1 MLLRDPFAKERGFQ
15 AVLKSDQFTALETL
29 AKEGYFTECDFH
41 LIAKIDQHGRAVAEV
56 RCAGGK
62 KLFAGQH
69 DEIADKK
76 DAPAYKI
83 PPLSFELW
91 EFNLSSKGFAVA
103 SKQTTLQGLKAWL
116 AQFGGVRLYHRGVRV
131 MPYGEQKNDWLDMNL
146 RRSQHQELRPSTN
159 NSAGCVRIEDPSGV
173 FQQKTDRMGFM
184 EGDAFDALRS
194 FADNVLS
201 WMSGEREKDRRKRLK
216 ADAEKARL
224 NKSVAENEMDA
235 VIAALPLA
243 DKQKVKKAADNV
255 RAAHEAE
262 VKIKD
267 ETAQLYFTLGTVGTT
282 AAAFAHQTKQPL
294 RGIVADARD
303 LENYLGNPNE
313 LLLFRDDSSKAVKR
327 ILLEANAIYSFS
339 NVTLRLLEHEK
350 RRSARHSI
358 HKLIDETVELLAP
371 YLEARETT
379 VVCDYA
385 NDDLR
390 VWCPRAAFEAI
401 FTNLLTNS
409 LQAFE
414 ARARSGAP
422 AGVRR
427 IHVQTQRVGDT
438 AIIRVQDNGPGIDK
452 LAIEEIWLPGK
463 TTTEKGTGLGLTIVK
478 DVTDEL
484 RGASRQ
490 KRMAN
495 SEEHALLSHYPSK
508 ADMPLPTLSNRRIA
522 VFEDNPRSR
531 ERLSDM
537 VTRCGAIALPV
548 DGSVPKL
555 IDLKTYLDAHQINM
569 VVCDHH
575 LSQQKDYAPFLGAE
589 AIAECYNLG
598 IAGILVTAFEQA
610 DAESSLRFFRRH
622 IPALVRSP
630 EDLDRA
636 NLEAALL
643 YADREV
649 REKLPSRERIPHRTI
664 MTIQH
669 IEIRGS
675 TKVVKVVMSQWGT
688 SQEVGFPLNLVPK
701 DYRSTVKP
709 GNLLIAQVNI
719 EAARQED
726 LFFDKFELPD
736 ANALQKAK
744 TIFGLP

>member
-1 MLLRDPFAKERGFQ
+1 MPKVPIKLSSSPTSERLRFSTAILRLLGEELNPSPDQGILELIKNSYDADATRCMVELKGVHIKGGSIRLIDDGVGMTAGEIRNGWLIVGDSLKSRSETSPSGRLLVGSKGLGRLGALRLGRKVELTTRPKSEPGIQYRMDIDWTAFEHAKVVEDVKLAVTREKAPKGSSHGTDITISQLPTPWREGDIKRLARAILLLRDPFAKERGFQ
-15 AVLKSDQFTALETL
+15 AILKAEEFTALETL

-41 LIAKIDQHGRAVAEV
+41 LVAKIDQHGRASAEV
-56 RCAGGK
+56 RGGGGK
-62 KLFAGQH
+62 KLFIGQH

-76 DAPAYKI
+76 DAPPYKI

-116 AQFGGVRLYHRGVRV
+116 AQFGGVHLYHRGVRV

-159 NSAGCVRIEDPSGV
+159 NSAGCVRIEDPLGV

-184 EGDAFDALRS
+184 EGDTFDALRA

-201 WMSGEREKDRRKRLK
+201 WMSGERERDRRRRLK

-224 NKSVAENEMDA
+224 NKSAAETEMDA
-235 VIAALPLA
+235 VIDALPAA

-303 LENYLGNPNE
+303 LDNYLGNPE
-313 LLLFRDDSSKAVKR
+313 GLLIFRDDSSKAVKR

-358 HKLIDETVELLAP
+358 HKLIDETVDLLAP
-371 YLEARETT
+371 YFEAREAT
-379 VVCDYA
+379 VERDYA

-422 AGVRR
+422 AGVRL
-427 IHVQTQRVGDT
+427 IHIQTRRSGDT
-438 AIIRVQDNGPGIDK
+438 ALIRIQDNGPGIDK

-478 DVTDEL
+478 DVIDEL
-484 RGASRQ
+484 RGRIEVEAHGELGGASFTIT
-490 KRMAN
+490 
-495 SEEHALLSHYPSK
+495 L
-508 ADMPLPTLSNRRIA
+508 PLKS
-522 VFEDNPRSR
+522 
-531 ERLSDM
+531 
-537 VTRCGAIALPV
+537 
-548 DGSVPKL
+548 
-555 IDLKTYLDAHQINM
+555 
-569 VVCDHH
+569 
-575 LSQQKDYAPFLGAE
+575 
-589 AIAECYNLG
+589 
-598 IAGILVTAFEQA
+598 
-610 DAESSLRFFRRH
+610 
-622 IPALVRSP
+622 
-630 EDLDRA
+630 
-636 NLEAALL
+636 
-643 YADREV
+643 
-649 REKLPSRERIPHRTI
+649 
-664 MTIQH
+664 
-669 IEIRGS
+669 
-675 TKVVKVVMSQWGT
+675 
-688 SQEVGFPLNLVPK
+688 
-701 DYRSTVKP
+701 
-709 GNLLIAQVNI
+709 
-719 EAARQED
+719 
-726 LFFDKFELPD
+726 
-736 ANALQKAK
+736 
-744 TIFGLP
+744 